1 MLLVKAKEYV
11 GPMTRGSRMGYLTCY
26 ENTSRILTPFQ
37 CSSICRVLHRSRPS
51 LHMFEFRPDYIAIG
65 GNRHPA
71 AADWDTESGFVA
83 FGADQ
88 NIALWQPLVL

>member
-1 MLLVKAKEYV
+1 
-11 GPMTRGSRMGYLTCY
+11 
-26 ENTSRILTPFQ
+26 
-37 CSSICRVLHRSRPS
+37 
-51 LHMFEFRPDYIAIG
+51 MFEFRPDYIAIG